1 MAEND
6 YTIKPVEGLQSV
18 TGLSAIGQR
27 EERNKKQE
35 HKQKHEK
42 HFEEEV
48 DLLEIEQK
56 TVVIDNSPDENKLD
70 FRA

>member
-18 TGLSAIGQR
+18 TGLNAIGQR
-27 EERNKKQE
+27 EERNKKQD
-35 HKQKHEK
+35 HRQKHGK

-56 TVVIDNSPDENKLD
+56 TVVIDNKDEDRLD

>member
-6 YTIKPVEGLQSV
+6 YTIRPVEGLQSV

-27 EERNKKQE
+27 EERNKKQDQK
-35 HKQKHEK
+35 HKHEK

-56 TVVIDNSPDENKLD
+56 TVVIDNSPDEDKLD